1 VLWLSF
7 SVSKPSNAAEARGKG
22 GREMRGKGGKLWRW
36 VGTGTAEL
44 VNERLESLLQ
54 QSEEE
59 AVAVAVAAMESD
71 EADIVR
77 KNGEVIYVKSEGEEI
92 IFMVAPDG

>member
-1 VLWLSF
+1 
-7 SVSKPSNAAEARGKG
+7 
-22 GREMRGKGGKLWRW
+22 MRGKGGKLWRWALSLRGFGGLGFDGKW

>member
-1 VLWLSF
+1 
-7 SVSKPSNAAEARGKG
+7 
-22 GREMRGKGGKLWRW
+22 M
-36 VGTGTAEL
+36 
-44 VNERLESLLQ
+44 
-54 QSEEE
+54 
-59 AVAVAVAAMESD
+59 AVAVAAMESD

>member
-1 VLWLSF
+1 
-7 SVSKPSNAAEARGKG
+7 
-22 GREMRGKGGKLWRW
+22 MRGFGGLGFDGNW
-36 VGTGTAEL
+36 VGMGRTEL

-71 EADIVR
+71 EADIVKGR
-77 KNGEVIYVKSEGEEI
+77 MVKY
-92 IFMVAPDG
+92 